1 MIEEDEI
8 PIKSGIQNVPENLT
22 GYDRAELEAF
32 AERLGEK
39 KFRGRQLFSWIYE
52 KKAVSFAAM
61 TDLARPLRQKLAAN
75 ASLGQLALDRTL
87 SSPRSGSTKY
97 LFRTRD
103 GLAIESV
110 YIPESGR
117 RTLCISSQV
126 GCALKCA
133 FCATGQIGF
142 RRDLSAGEIVDQVI
156 AVERSLTV
164 ELTNIVLMG
173 MGEPLLN
180 YDAVMKACDL
190 IHAEEGLAI
199 GHRHIVLSTVG
210 IVPAIHRYTDEKR
223 PFRLAI
229 SLHAAD
235 DDTRRQIVPIAKR
248 YPLAELMAAVRRYA
262 EKLRRRP
269 TFEYVLL
276 DGINDGEEDAQKLRR
291 LLAGIPCKVNLIPYN
306 PAATRFKRPDD
317 AAVSR
322 FAEWL
327 APMPAP
333 VSVRWSK
340 GSDIDAACGQLA
352 GGKAQY

>member
-1 MIEEDEI
+1 MIDDSEVSAKKEFR
-8 PIKSGIQNVPENLT
+8 GAGENLT
-22 GYDRAELEAF
+22 GYDRGELEAF

-52 KKAVSFAAM
+52 KKAASFADM
-61 TDLARPLRQKLAAN
+61 TDLAKPLREKLAAC
-75 ASLGQLALDRTL
+75 ASLGQLTVDQTV
-87 SSPRSGSTKY
+87 SSPLSGSTKY

-103 GLAIESV
+103 GLAVESV
-110 YIPESGR
+110 YIPESDR

-133 FCATGQIGF
+133 FCATGRMGF
-142 RRDLSAGEIVDQVI
+142 RRDLAAGEIVDQVLTI
-156 AVERSLTV
+156 ERSLGL

-223 PFRLAI
+223 PYRLAI

-235 DDTRRQIVPIAKR
+235 DDKRRQIVPIAKQ
-248 YPLAELMAAVRRYA
+248 YALHELMAAVRRYA

-276 DGINDGEEDAQKLRR
+276 AGINDGEEDAKKLRR
-291 LLAGIPCKVNLIPYN
+291 LLAGIPCKINLIPYN
-306 PAATRFKRPDD
+306 PVVTRFKRPDD
-317 AAVSR
+317 AAVAR
-322 FAEWL
+322 FTEWL

-352 GGKAQY
+352 GKYPHY